1 MRQTK
6 EIATVFES
14 QNYSINNI
22 ICDTMRKFKFKT
34 LCVTRQ
40 ESRNRYSSRPT
51 SLSAQTTCG
60 SLPHQLIANLLHFTP
75 HPPAGRRYF

>member
-34 LCVTRQ
+34 LWSIPSAAREVHTRAF
-40 ESRNRYSSRPT
+40 R
-51 SLSAQTTCG
+51 
-60 SLPHQLIANLLHFTP
+60 
-75 HPPAGRRYF
+75 